1 MCVTSNE
8 LEKKPVLPHGQWETT
23 EVRWATDPKSVQW
36 TAELHDAVIFGD
48 TPCPLC
54 NGKQVLDVVQ
64 RFSTTGESRTSD
76 SQCRCQSQI
85 RFKADRYIKRILPGR
100 YQRSNLWTLQPSSAS
115 KMSLQRQ
122 AKMLEFL
129 RENPDCGYFF
139 YGAPGTSKTT
149 FATALV
155 RRAIDRDWKDKI
167 VSPTMGVLMYKT
179 TFWIHYVN
187 WDSYIQSLLDYQN
200 HPDSAPEPVLTPRLI
215 RQNAE
220 RGRTSCIVIE
230 EIDKSRLTEY
240 KANKLF
246 DLVCAIDETKS
257 QLVITTN
264 HKTEESFQSW
274 LYRTD
279 NESVNLAGE
288 PVWRRIVDNCKVV
301 ECKAE

>member
-1 MCVTSNE
+1 MTITTDE
-8 LEKKPVLPHGQWETT
+8 LQAMPTVLYPEWETT
-23 EVRWATDPKSVQW
+23 EVKWATDPKAILW
-36 TAELHDAVIFGD
+36 TAQLHDAVIFGD

-54 NGKQVLDVVQ
+54 NGKQVVDVVQ
-64 RFSTTGESRTSD
+64 RLSTTGAYRTSA
-76 SQCRCQSQI
+76 SQCRCQPLI

-100 YQRSNLWTLQPSSAS
+100 YQRNNLWTLQPSSTS

-122 AKMLEFL
+122 AKVLEFL
-129 RENPDCGYFF
+129 RSNPDTGYFF

-155 RRAIDRDWKDKI
+155 RRAIDRDWKTKI
-167 VSPTMGVLMYKT
+167 LDSQGFPMVYKT
-179 TFWIHYVN
+179 TFWIHYLN
-187 WDSYIQSLLDYQN
+187 WDTYIQSILDWQN
-200 HPDSAPEPVLTPRLI
+200 HPDTAPEPTLTPRLI

-220 RGRTSCIVIE
+220 RGRTSCIAIE
-230 EIDKSRLTEY
+230 EIDKSRLTEF

-257 QLVITTN
+257 QLIITTN
-264 HKTEESFQSW
+264 HKSEESFQTW
-274 LYRTD
+274 LYRSD
-279 NESVNLAGE
+279 NDSVNLAGE

>member
-1 MCVTSNE
+1 MTITTDE
-8 LEKKPVLPHGQWETT
+8 LQEKSTVLYPEWETT
-23 EVRWATDPKSVQW
+23 EVRWAADPKTIQW
-36 TAELHDAVIFGD
+36 TPQLHDAVIFGD

-54 NGKQVLDVVQ
+54 NGRQVVDVVQ
-64 RFSTTGESRTSD
+64 RFSGTEEYRTSP
-76 SQCRCQSQI
+76 SQCRCQVLI
-85 RFKADRYIKRILPGR
+85 RFKADRYIKRVLPGR
-100 YQRSNLWTLQPSSAS
+100 YQRNNLWTLQPSLVS

-122 AKMLEFL
+122 AKMLDFL
-129 RENPDCGYFF
+129 RVNPDCGYFF

-149 FATALV
+149 YATALI
-155 RRAIDRDWKDKI
+155 RRAIDRDWRTKI
-167 VSPTMGVLMYKT
+167 LDSQGFPNMYQT

-187 WDSYIQSLLDYQN
+187 WDSYIQSLYDYQN
-200 HPDSAPEPVLTPRLI
+200 HPDTALEPILTPRLI

-257 QLVITTN
+257 QLIITTN
-264 HKTEESFQSW
+264 HKSEESFQTW
-274 LYRTD
+274 LCRTD
-279 NESVNLAGE
+279 NRSESLAGE
-288 PVWRRIVDNCKVV
+288 PVWRRIVDNFKVV

>member
-1 MCVTSNE
+1 MTITTDE
-8 LEKKPVLPHGQWETT
+8 LQAMPTVLYPEWETT
-23 EVRWATDPKSVQW
+23 EVKWATDPKTILW
-36 TAELHDAVIFGD
+36 TAQLHDAVIFGD

-54 NGKQVLDVVQ
+54 NGKQVVDVVQ
-64 RFSTTGESRTSD
+64 RLSTTSEYRTSP
-76 SQCRCQSQI
+76 SQCRCQPLI

-100 YQRSNLWTLQPSSAS
+100 YQRNNLWTLQPSPAS
-115 KMSLQRQ
+115 RMSLERQ

-129 RENPDCGYFF
+129 RKNSDSGYFF

-149 FATALV
+149 YSTALI
-155 RRAIDRDWKDKI
+155 RRAIDRDWQTKI
-167 VSPTMGVLMYKT
+167 LDSQGFPAVYKT

-200 HPDSAPEPVLTPRLI
+200 HPETASEPTLTPRLI

-257 QLVITTN
+257 QLAITTN
-264 HKTEESFQSW
+264 HRSEESFQTW

-301 ECKAE
+301 ECKAG